1 MENLTSNISTNSTSD
16 PSGSHFNIGGLL
28 AFCVI
33 FFVIIF
39 LVLVLDIITSVAI
52 LTVSSVRKP
61 IKALLLNLLAANML
75 TIVTMLLF
83 LSSIFALVHMR
94 VENPHTAFCRVIL
107 GIIGIGIVGRLFAL
121 AAFSTVILAIVMKG
135 ISFISPLLLFISI
148 AVGWTLAIIL
158 NLNVFIPPIYY
169 IVYVDNIACF
179 PNLSAVD
186 PLGLRNAIDAIYI
199 IFGGIIPLIIC
210 FVVPIIALCYIKNHK
225 VTESRDYT
233 KNLVKFG
240 LFLVGN
246 NFINL
251 LGQTLPSLIAYNA
264 ETIGVYLACG
274 FAGLSIVPTPIL
286 IILFLK
292 PVRKEVQKR
301 LQCKSLPTSDESEEK
316 MTQKRSPR
324 TVHTAVASRETSPL
338 QSAEGNLRS

>member
-1 MENLTSNISTNSTSD
+1 MENLTSNISTNSTSG

-33 FFVIIF
+33 FFVLAL
-39 LVLVLDIITSVAI
+39 LVLVLDIITLVAI
-52 LTVSSVRKP
+52 LAASSVRKP

-75 TIVTMLLF
+75 IIVTMLLF

-94 VENPHTAFCRVIL
+94 VESPHTAFCRVIL
-107 GIIGIGIVGRLFAL
+107 GVFAIAVVERLFAL

-135 ISFISPLLLFISI
+135 LSFISPLLLFISI
-148 AVGWTLAIIL
+148 AVGWTLAVIL
-158 NLNVFIPPIYY
+158 NLDVFIPPIYY

-179 PNLSAVD
+179 PNLSAVE
-186 PLGLRNAIDAIYI
+186 LSGLRNAIDAIYI

-210 FVVPIIALCYIKNHK
+210 FVVPIIALCYIRNHK
-225 VTESRDYT
+225 ITESGGYT
-233 KNLVKFG
+233 KNLAKFG
-240 LFLVGN
+240 LFLVAS

-251 LGQTLPSLIAYNA
+251 LGQTLPTLIAYNA
-264 ETIGVYLACG
+264 ETFGVYLAFG
-274 FAGLSIVPTPIL
+274 FAGLSVVPTPIL

-316 MTQKRSPR
+316 MTQKRSPQ

-338 QSAEGNLRS
+338 QSAERNLRS